1 MKDIDSIVNQG
12 NVLEKLRNYVKTPLN
27 EIKEEDDNFDLL
39 KGVGYYVDAM
49 NCGDVQQ
56 KEETLKNAKEHL
68 EKYREEKDSKPLYPV
83 FEDVVDSVLSDIKQ
97 LNNDI

>member
-27 EIKEEDDNFDLL
+27 DIKEYDDNSEFL
-39 KGVGYYVDAM
+39 KGLRYYEEAM
-49 NCGDVQQ
+49 NCSDVKQ
-56 KEETLKNAKEHL
+56 KEDTLKKAKSLL

-83 FEDVVDSVLSDIKQ
+83 FKDVVESVLEEI
-97 LNNDI
+97 N